1 MTSDLTTVLGGLAR
15 LIRPR
20 QWVKNTFVL
29 TPLVFSGQFNVPE
42 QIEHA
47 LLAFVLFCV
56 ASSATYILNDILDI
70 ERDRAHPK
78 KRYTRPL
85 AAGEV
90 TIPQALVAM
99 GVLYAILLAGFLVQP
114 LVTLVILGYL
124 AVNVGYTIALKHEPV
139 IDIFV
144 ISSGFVLRVYAG
156 AVALSVP
163 VSPWMFVTTLCLALY
178 LASIK
183 RRQELIQ
190 SGAEGRQ
197 VLGRYSVPLIDR
209 FAEMA
214 ATGAL
219 VFYSLFVVTA
229 RPELVVSIPFV
240 LYGIYRYW
248 YVVEILE
255 SGESPTDALLADKQ
269 LIVTVLLWIGTCG
282 WIILK
287 GDLSL

>member
-269 LIVTVLLWIGTCG
+269 LIVTVLLWIGTCA

>member
-90 TIPQALVAM
+90 TIPQALAAM